1 VRAALALAVEEGT
14 AGIVSSRAFQRALE
28 SGKRARSETAIS
40 EGNASVASVAASL
53 ADGALGGLA
62 GRSAL
67 VVGAGRTSELAALN
81 LMSRGLRR
89 LSVANRTYQS
99 AYALAGR
106 LGGSAVH
113 FADVAE
119 HLRDVDVVVSST
131 AAPHAVLRTDMV
143 APAMAGRVGP
153 LVFLDLAVPS
163 DVEPGVAEL
172 DGCTV
177 HTLDDLALEIRRTV
191 ALRREEAVAA
201 EAICADAAEEFRAWQ
216 AARTVAPAIGR
227 LRASTEA
234 LRAAEVERLAAG
246 LEGPERERFE
256 RLSRQLVGK
265 LLHRP
270 TTRLR
275 ESASGPDGVQYA
287 ETALDLFGLADDPA

>member
-1 VRAALALAVEEGT
+1 
-14 AGIVSSRAFQRALE
+14 
-28 SGKRARSETAIS
+28 
-40 EGNASVASVAASL
+40 
-53 ADGALGGLA
+53 
-62 GRSAL
+62 
-67 VVGAGRTSELAALN
+67 
-81 LMSRGLRR
+81 MSRGLRR

-216 AARTVAPAIGR
+216 AARTVAPAALAREHRSTARRRGR
-227 LRASTEA
+227 APRRRPRRPRARA
-234 LRAAEVERLAAG
+234 LRAPLAPARRQA
-246 LEGPERERFE
+246 PAPADHAASRER
-256 RLSRQLVGK
+256 Q
-265 LLHRP
+265 RP
-270 TTRLR
+270 
-275 ESASGPDGVQYA
+275 
-287 ETALDLFGLADDPA
+287 